1 MNKSSSIETMDGTNL
16 INQEKFKLNEISKF
30 ENYFNKEIK
39 ERKLNSRKWS
49 QYVASFDY
57 IDKILIVLQQVVEY
71 QLFLLLLLLKLL

>member
-1 MNKSSSIETMDGTNL
+1 MNKSSSIETLDGTNL

-39 ERKLNSRKWS
+39 GRKLNSKKGS

-71 QLFLLLLLLKLL
+71 QLFLLLLLLELF